1 MKTSFIIVTDF
12 YFSEINGG
20 AEANAEALMDR
31 FIDCDINITKTK
43 SAHITVEF
51 LKSNRDKIFI
61 FSNFIFLKEHCKNYA
76 INNLKYFVYEQDHK
90 YIKSR
95 NPIKY
100 VNFLAPKEERINIEF
115 YKGAIKV
122 LFLTKLS
129 MEVFQK
135 NTDLDNLLNLKSSVW
150 RKKELE
156 FLKEICDNE
165 KNNKVAIM
173 NSDNPIKRKQ
183 DCIETCRK
191 NSWDYDLVSDRNFK
205 NFLKKLSKYEKLLFL
220 TGHLETCAR
229 IVVEAKML
237 NLKVITN
244 KKLIGA
250 ASEEWYSLSGKELID
265 EMEKISS
272 NMPMKILET
281 IND

>member
-1 MKTSFIIVTDF
+1 MK
-12 YFSEINGG
+12 
-20 AEANAEALMDR
+20 A
-31 FIDCDINITKTK
+31 
-43 SAHITVEF
+43 
-51 LKSNRDKIFI
+51 NRDKIFI

-100 VNFLAPKEERINIEF
+100 VNFIAPKEERINIEF

-165 KNNKVAIM
+165 IQ
-173 NSDNPIKRKQ
+173 RKQ
-183 DCIETCRK
+183 DSIETCRK

>member
-1 MKTSFIIVTDF
+1 MKTSFIMVTDF
-12 YFSEINGG
+12 YFSEVNGG
-20 AEANAEALMDR
+20 AEANAEALIDR
-31 FIDCDINITKTK
+31 FLDCD
-43 SAHITVEF
+43 VEIRKMKCSQVTIDF
-51 LKSNRDKIFI
+51 LKKNKDKIFI
-61 FSNFIFLKEHCKNYA
+61 FSNFIFLKEQCKKYA
-76 INNLKYFVYEQDHK
+76 IENLKYFVYEQDHK

-100 VNFLAPKEERINIEF
+100 VNFVAPKEERINIDF

-129 MEVFQK
+129 MDVFQK
-135 NTDLDNLLNLKSSVW
+135 NTDLNNLLNLQSSVW
-150 RKKELE
+150 RKEELE
-156 FLKEICDNE
+156 FLKQIC
-165 KNNKVAIM
+165 NNDKINKIAIM
-173 NSDNPIKRKQ
+173 NSDNPIKRRQ
-183 DCIETCRK
+183 DCIETCVK
-191 NSWDYDLVSDRNFK
+191 NGWDYDLVSDRNFK
-205 NFLKKLSKYEKLLFL
+205 NFMRKLSKYEKLLFL

-229 IVVEAKML
+229 IIVEAKML

-250 ASEEWYSLSGKELID
+250 ASEDWYNLSGKQLID

-272 NMPMKILET
+272 GMPNKILET

>member
-31 FIDCDINITKTK
+31 FVDCDINITKTK

-51 LKSNRDKIFI
+51 LKANRDKIFI

-76 INNLKYFVYEQDHK
+76 ISNLKYFVYEQDHK

-100 VNFLAPKEERINIEF
+100 VNFIAPKEERINIEF